1 MAEGDDDEISEGEDM
16 DNEWSNDDESDDNN
30 NMPYVDYL
38 DESNE
43 DEDSDNDDDGGS
55 SVIEDEVTV
64 EIFVCTFHNGDYDA
78 EFEEALRCDRNTVPL
93 VRATQASYN
102 KPDNWRERNRDG
114 LEKIKETA
122 TNVHRLVVTLFQPGF
137 VTQWLWASTY
147 RYRRTHRLA

>member
-64 EIFVCTFHNGDYDA
+64 EIFVCTFHNGDYDT
-78 EFEEALRCDRNTVPL
+78 EIDDKLSLDRSPWHGPA
-93 VRATQASYN
+93 RPTQASYN
-102 KPDNWRERNRDG
+102 KPDNWRERNRADG
-114 LEKIKETA
+114 E
-122 TNVHRLVVTLFQPGF
+122 
-137 VTQWLWASTY
+137 W
-147 RYRRTHRLA
+147 